1 VNRQLNQQTA
11 IITGAS
17 RGIGRAL
24 ALTLGRAGA
33 QIVLTARS
41 SADLHSV
48 AAELKHQGS
57 DVLAIPADV
66 TDAAA
71 RSQIIEATI
80 SRFGAIDLLVNN
92 AGQCDVTAF
101 HAMDEERIRQILDLN
116 LTAPLLLS
124 RLALPHMLKQ
134 RRGHIVMIASVAAVI
149 GTPVLDV
156 YAASKAGLIGFT
168 RTIRASY
175 RGSGVSASAIC
186 PGLVDGEGQYARVRQ
201 ETGIQ
206 TPLLAGSVKPAQVAQ
221 ATLRAIQ
228 HDRAEVYVNSL
239 PLRPL
244 LLLQT
249 LFPRAAEWLFPR
261 LGADIYR
268 RALRAYDLKRTPQ

>member
-1 VNRQLNQQTA
+1 MMRQLDQQTA

-24 ALTLGRAGA
+24 ALALGQAGA
-33 QIVLTARS
+33 QLVLIARS

-71 RSQIIEATI
+71 RIQIIEATI
-80 SRFGAIDLLVNN
+80 SRFGTIDLLVNN

-101 HAMDEERIRQILDLN
+101 HAMDEERIHQILDLN

-156 YAASKAGLIGFT
+156 YAASKAGLIGFS

-186 PGLVDGEGQYARVRQ
+186 PGLVDESGIYAHVRQ

-206 TPLLAGSVKPAQVAQ
+206 TPLLAGSVTPAQVAQ

-228 HDRAEVYVNSL
+228 RDDAEVYVNAL

-268 RALRAYDLKRTPQ
+268 RALRAYELKRTP